1 MFKKIYIEITSICNL
16 ACSFCP
22 STKLKRQ
29 KRSLSVDEFRTII
42 KQAQPL
48 CEEVCL
54 YLMGEP
60 LCHPEL
66 EKILNICSEEGV
78 KAQISTNAVLLTKYT
93 DVLLKSKAL
102 RQINFSL
109 QANKELKNIISFC
122 KQAKELRPELY
133 INLRLWNVG
142 VEDNAE
148 LLKEI
153 ENSLSI
159 TINRNIDVKSIKS
172 KKIWNNVFLHF
183 DSRFEW
189 PSLDKP
195 LLNNKGTCYGMHSHI
210 GILCDGTVV
219 PCCLDSEG
227 NIPLGNCL
235 KESLLGIL
243 NSERAKNIKKGF
255 EKNILVEELCK
266 RCAYIQR
273 FSKKA

>member
-1 MFKKIYIEITSICNL
+1 MFKKIYIEITNICNL
-16 ACSFCP
+16 DCDFCP
-22 STKLKRQ
+22 SAKLNRK
-29 KRSLSVDEFRTII
+29 KRSLSVDEFRTIV
-42 KQAQPL
+42 KQAKPL

-66 EKILNICSEEGV
+66 EKILNICLEEGV
-78 KAQISTNAVLLTKYT
+78 KAQISTNAILLNRYSEL
-93 DVLLKSKAL
+93 LLKSRAL

-109 QANKELKNIISFC
+109 QANKELKDILCFC
-122 KQAKELRPELY
+122 KQANELRPELY

-142 VEDNAE
+142 VEDNEE
-148 LLKEI
+148 LLREI

-172 KKIWNNVFLHF
+172 KRIWNNVFLHF

-189 PSLDKP
+189 PALDKP
-195 LLNNKGTCYGMHSHI
+195 LLNKKGTCYGMSSHI
-210 GILCDGTVV
+210 GILSDGTVV

-227 NIPLGNCL
+227 NISLGNCL
-235 KESLLGIL
+235 KGALSDIL
-243 NSERAKNIKKGF
+243 NSDRAKNIKKGF
-255 EKNILVEELCK
+255 DNNTLVEDLCK
-266 RCAYIQR
+266 RCSYIQR